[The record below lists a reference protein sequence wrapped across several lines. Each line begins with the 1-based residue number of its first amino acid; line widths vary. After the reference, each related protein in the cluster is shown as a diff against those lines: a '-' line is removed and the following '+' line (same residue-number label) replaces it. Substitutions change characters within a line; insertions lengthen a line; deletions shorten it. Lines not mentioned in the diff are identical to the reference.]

1 VEAKLDTNMKTNNHS
16 LNGKY
21 YIIALTSAFLFCS
34 KGFFIKGLYS
44 EGFDAVGS
52 QALRVLF
59 AFPFYFVALCVG
71 WKSIK
76 NVARKDMIIICIL
89 GFFSYFLASIL
100 SFKGLELISVGL
112 ERLILF
118 AYPIIVLIGNAIFL
132 GEKQTYRHYLACVGV
147 ILGLFFVIQDE
158 IKLSND
164 PRDIVI
170 GSLLVFSSTVTYA
183 AYLLVAKPII
193 TRVGSQTV
201 TTMGMTF
208 SSLFVFVYAFGV
220 EQRPIMPSFE
230 TNVILLGV
238 AIAVFG
244 TVLPTYLTSYSLSK
258 ISSSSHSI
266 ISVVAP
272 VIVIAIANVIDQKTP
287 TVLQILGMVITI
299 GGSFL
304 AGFKPNK

>member
-183 AYLLVAKPII
+183 AYLLV
-193 TRVGSQTV
+193 
-201 TTMGMTF
+201 
-208 SSLFVFVYAFGV
+208 